1 MNEGCYGM
9 EAHQFFVQEYIDDMF
24 RRDGPGGPPCEW
36 EWLSSNKG
44 RVSHRN
50 LVVNRILFRFGFGRK
65 FRPKHV
71 SVSAFRLSPVS
82 VIRPKHFF
90 RPKGAVSAKM
100 TILDKRVHIVIS
112 YRC

>member
-1 MNEGCYGM
+1 M

-50 LVVNRILFRFGFGRK
+50 LQYIEYTSL
-65 FRPKHV
+65 
-71 SVSAFRLSPVS
+71 L
-82 VIRPKHFF
+82 
-90 RPKGAVSAKM
+90 
-100 TILDKRVHIVIS
+100 LL
-112 YRC
+112 